1 MRVSVIALGIAAL
14 SACQIE
20 VTPTDQVSIS
30 EGELSVADVWFES
43 LSSLC
48 GQGAFAGTLVS
59 TDEADAGFRDAE
71 LIVGPAVC
79 GEDQIRLPLAVGED
93 RSRTW
98 VISKLANGYQL
109 KHDHRH
115 KDGTEDALTQYG
127 GMAYGTGRTDWQ
139 QFPVDEE
146 TRTLFVREQI
156 EVSNLNTWGMQ
167 IQPGALFAY
176 QMWRPERNFR
186 IEFDLTEQVD
196 APPPP
201 WGVEPV
207 E

>member
-1 MRVSVIALGIAAL
+1 MRLGLVALGLAAVV
-14 SACQIE
+14 ACE
-20 VTPTDQVSIS
+20 STAVDPDSLVSIS
-30 EGELSVADVWFES
+30 GAPTDADLWFES
-43 LSSLC
+43 VSSLC
-48 GQGAFAGTLVS
+48 GQGAFAGELVS
-59 TDEADAGFRDAE
+59 NDEVDADFADAT
-71 LIVGPAVC
+71 LIVGPAKC
-79 GEDQIRLPLAVGED
+79 SDDEIRLPLAVGED

-98 VISKLANGYQL
+98 VISKLSSGYQL

-127 GMAYGTGRTDWQ
+127 GMAYGAGRGDWQ

-146 TRTLFVREQI
+146 TRALFIREGI
-156 EVSNLNTWGMQ
+156 EVSNLNTWGME
-167 IQPGALFAY
+167 IQSGSQLAY

-186 IEFDLTEQVD
+186 IEFDLTEEVD

-201 WGVEPV
+201 WGVEPI

>member
-1 MRVSVIALGIAAL
+1 MRISFIALGVAVL
-14 SACQIE
+14 SACQ
-20 VTPTDQVSIS
+20 TPVSPVDQVSIDES
-30 EGELSVADVWFES
+30 ETSLADAWFED

-59 TDEADAGFRDAE
+59 TDEVDADFRDAK
-71 LIVGPAVC
+71 LTVGPAVC
-79 GEDQIRLPLAVGED
+79 SEDQIRLPLAVGDD

-98 VISKLANGYQL
+98 VISKLADGYQL

-127 GMAYGTGRTDWQ
+127 GMAYGVGRADWQ

-146 TRTLFVREQI
+146 TRALFTREQI

-167 IQPGALFAY
+167 IQPGAMFAY

-186 IEFDLTEQVD
+186 IEFDLTEAVD

>member
-1 MRVSVIALGIAAL
+1 MPGWM
-14 SACQIE
+14 
-20 VTPTDQVSIS
+20 
-30 EGELSVADVWFES
+30 SVADAWFEN

-48 GQGAFAGTLVS
+48 GQGAFSGALVS
-59 TDEADAGFRDAE
+59 TDDVDEGFREAE

-79 GEDQIRLPLAVGED
+79 SEDQIRLPLAVGDD
-93 RSRTW
+93 RSRIW
-98 VISKLANGYQL
+98 VISKLADGYQL

-127 GMAYGTGRTDWQ
+127 GTAYGVGRADWQ

-146 TRTLFVREQI
+146 TRALFTREQI
-156 EVSNLNTWGMQ
+156 DVSNLNTWGMQ
-167 IQPGALFAY
+167 IQPGAMFAY

-186 IEFDLTEQVD
+186 IEFDLTEAVD